1 MKIFFT
7 DLNSPSTSLNID
19 LGNFQKFL
27 SAPEKARLGKITNI
41 KAKRNFICGRVLI
54 KTTLAK
60 MLSCEAGDVVLK
72 ATANGRLE
80 IYSPKSDLHFN
91 ISHSNNFI
99 ALAVSNKAVG
109 IDIEQN
115 KDRNFLDIAEYFF
128 SNNEFES
135 VKKLDSNEER
145 KRLFYYYWTIKE
157 SFVKCAGAN
166 LFDKSSNLECLIDLK
181 SKTIQ
186 HDFEEEYQ
194 ILTTNL
200 DGEYT
205 MSIAAKEFSNEQE
218 FIEAKQI
225 TNLESGEFC
234 LKKFPK
240 KLILALD
247 SARKDV

>member
-1 MKIFFT
+1 M
-7 DLNSPSTSLNID
+7 
-19 LGNFQKFL
+19 
-27 SAPEKARLGKITNI
+27 

-72 ATANGRLE
+72 STANGRLE
-80 IYSPKSDLHFN
+80 IDYPKSDLNFN
-91 ISHSNNFI
+91 ISHSVNFI
-99 ALAVSNKAVG
+99 TLAFSNKAVG

-128 SNNEFES
+128 SKNEFES
-135 VKKLDSNEER
+135 IKNLDSNEEK

-157 SFVKCAGAN
+157 SFVKCSGA
-166 LFDKSSNLECLIDLK
+166 
-181 SKTIQ
+181 
-186 HDFEEEYQ
+186 
-194 ILTTNL
+194 
-200 DGEYT
+200 
-205 MSIAAKEFSNEQE
+205 
-218 FIEAKQI
+218 
-225 TNLESGEFC
+225 NLESGEFC